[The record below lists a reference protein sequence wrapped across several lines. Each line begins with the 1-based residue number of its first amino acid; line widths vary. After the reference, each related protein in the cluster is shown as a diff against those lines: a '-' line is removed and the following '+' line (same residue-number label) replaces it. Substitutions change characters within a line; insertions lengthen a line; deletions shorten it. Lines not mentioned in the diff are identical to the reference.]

1 MDKRS
6 CCQGGEVS
14 KVSAQLRNSFDKQ
27 FKQLLTLTAI
37 QVVLALLSFG
47 K

>member
-1 MDKRS
+1 MDRRS

-14 KVSAQLRNSFDKQ
+14 KVSAQLGNSFDKQ

-37 QVVLALLSFG
+37 QVVLALLSFAQ
-47 K
+47 